1 MQFLGFDK
9 NDIFLTYNLWKMNL
23 RDRYLGSYLGL
34 AWAILQPILLLTLYT
49 FVFGIVLKTQPVGI
63 GSPIEY
69 VIWLFSGLIPYLVF
83 TEAISSST
91 NSLITNASLIK
102 NIVFKSET
110 VPIAAVF
117 MAVVPLVVGLAFI
130 MILMA
135 VDRQT
140 PSWLLLLLIPV
151 LIIQFI
157 FLIGVGYL
165 LSATAVFLRDIIQ
178 FIPTV
183 TMALLFATPIFYAVG
198 MMPPIIARVTFYNP
212 LYQMVQPYRDII
224 VSHQMPDLF
233 GLLYFGILSVILLVI
248 GLLYF
253 RKLKGFFEMVL

>member
-34 AWAILQPILLLTLYT
+34 VWAVLQPAFLLTLYT

-63 GSPIEY
+63 NSPIAY
-69 VIWLFSGLIPYLVF
+69 VIWMFSGLIPYLVF
-83 TEAISSST
+83 SEAITSSA
-91 NSLITNASLIK
+91 NSLVTNATLIK

-110 VPIAAVF
+110 IPIASVF
-117 MAVVPLVVGLAFI
+117 NAVVPLVVGFI
-130 MILMA
+130 FIVILMFI
-135 VDRQT
+135 DRET
-140 PSWLLLLLIPV
+140 PSLLLLLLIP
-151 LIIQFI
+151 IITLQFI

-165 LSATAVFLRDIIQ
+165 LSATTVFFRDIVQ
-178 FIPTV
+178 FIPTF
-183 TMALLFATPIFYAVG
+183 TMALLFATPIFYTVG
-198 MMPPIIARVTFYNP
+198 SMPAIIARVTFYNP

-233 GLLYFGILSVILLVI
+233 GLLYFGILSVFFLVV